1 MPIPWKWKADS
12 FTRKRLI
19 RILTVLLI
27 LTIFLTSLLSV
38 AITRQAINQDIRNRD
53 LPLISEEVYA
63 AVEDIFTRAVLNTSF
78 MANDIFLQNWILKG
92 ETDLGEAAH
101 YLKNIRDKNNYSS
114 AFLISS
120 ITQKFY
126 NHEGILRKINPR
138 KTKDAWFRYL
148 QFKETDYI
156 LHVDK
161 DEAARQEEM
170 AVLIVHRIQDQNG
183 SYLGATGVALPLDPT
198 VNAIKSFQKQHD
210 CLIYM
215 INSDGLIEIHADP
228 AVMGLINIRNLAGV
242 GDHSQEILAN
252 RIGTNLFQYKSN
264 QRDIAVA
271 SRYFPSLDWY
281 VVIEQDQTAALA
293 EARKKLL
300 LNSAFGITLVALIFS
315 LAISTVN
322 LFQSKL
328 EAVAVIDELTGLFN
342 RRRFFNLFQREIA
355 YAKRYEQPLSLLMID
370 IDHFKKVNDQYGHP
384 AGDRVLKKAAELMRQ
399 EVRAVDVVGRWGGEE
414 FVILLHKTDP
424 QQAFA
429 TAERLRE
436 SIAAA
441 DMDTGKKI
449 IHVTV
454 SLGIAG
460 ADYCNLDIDE
470 MIKQADQA
478 MYRAK
483 QEGRNRT
490 CIMTVPPTAEE
501 CSSTESKSSLPPG
514 PKVEW

>member
-19 RILTVLLI
+19 RIITILLI
-27 LTIFLTSLLSV
+27 VMILLTSLLSV

-63 AVEDIFTRAVLNTSF
+63 AVEDNLTRAVLNTSF
-78 MANDIFLQNWILKG
+78 MANDIFLQDWILDG
-92 ETDLGEAAH
+92 ETDPDVVAY
-101 YLKNIRDKNNYSS
+101 YLKNIQDKNPYSS
-114 AFLISS
+114 AFFISN
-120 ITQKFY
+120 ITQNYY
-126 NHEGILRKINPR
+126 NHEGVLRKIDPR
-138 KTKDAWFRYL
+138 KTKDAWFRFL
-148 QFKETDYI
+148 QFKEADYI

-161 DEAARQEEM
+161 DEAARRDEL
-170 AVLIVHRIQDQNG
+170 AVLVVHRVRNQNDT
-183 SYLGATGVALPLDPT
+183 YLGATGVALPLDPT
-198 VNAIKSFQKQHD
+198 INAIKSFQKQHD

-215 INSDGLIEIHADP
+215 INSNGLIEIHADP
-228 AVMGLINIRNLAGV
+228 AVIGQTYIQNLAGV
-242 GDHSQEILAN
+242 GDHSHEILAN
-252 RIGTNLFQYKSN
+252 RIGTNLFQYQIN

-271 SRYFPSLDWY
+271 SRYFPNLDWY

-293 EARKKLL
+293 EARKTLL
-300 LNSAFGITLVALIFS
+300 LNSAFGIALVALIVFS
-315 LAISTVN
+315 VISTVN

-328 EAVAVIDELTGLFN
+328 EAMAIIDELTGLFN
-342 RRRFFNLFQREIA
+342 RRRFYNLFQREIA
-355 YAKRYEQPLSLLMID
+355 YAKRYEQPLSLLMVD

-424 QQAFA
+424 QQAFV

-441 DMDTGKKI
+441 EFDTGKKI
-449 IHVTV
+449 IHVTI

-460 ADYCNLDIDE
+460 ADYCNLDMEE

-490 CIMTVPPTAEE
+490 CIMAAPPSVEE
-501 CSSTESKSSLPPG
+501 CGSTESKSTPPPG
-514 PKVEW
+514 PIVES

>member
-19 RILTVLLI
+19 QIVTILLI
-27 LTIFLTSLLSV
+27 VMILLTSLLSIT
-38 AITRQAINQDIRNRD
+38 ITRQAINQDIRNRD

-63 AVEDIFTRAVLNTSF
+63 AVEDNLTRAVLNTSF
-78 MANDIFLQNWILKG
+78 MANDIFLQNWILEG
-92 ETDLGEAAH
+92 ETDLDEAAH

-114 AFLISS
+114 AFFISN
-120 ITQKFY
+120 ITRNYY
-126 NHEGILRKINPR
+126 NHEGILRKIDSR
-138 KTKDAWFRYL
+138 KTKDAWFRFL

-161 DEAARQEEM
+161 DEAARRDEL
-170 AVLIVHRIQDQNG
+170 AVLIIHRIKDQNG
-183 SYLGATGVALPLDPT
+183 AYLGATGVALPLDPT
-198 VNAIKSFQKQHD
+198 INAIKSFQKQHA

-228 AVMGLINIRNLAGV
+228 AVIGQTYIQNLAGV

-252 RIGTNLFQYKSN
+252 RIGTNLFQYQIN
-264 QRDIAVA
+264 QRNIAVA
-271 SRYFPSLDWY
+271 SRYFPNLDWY

-293 EARKKLL
+293 EARKSLL
-300 LNSAFGITLVALIFS
+300 LNSAFGVALVALIVY
-315 LAISTVN
+315 LVISTVN

-328 EAVAVIDELTGLFN
+328 EAVAIMDELTGLFN
-342 RRRFFNLFQREIA
+342 RRRFHNLFQREIA
-355 YAKRYEQPLSLLMID
+355 YARRYEQPLSLLMID

-436 SIAAA
+436 AIAATEF
-441 DMDTGKKI
+441 DTGKKI
-449 IHVTV
+449 IHVTI

-460 ADYCNLDIDE
+460 ADYCNLDMDE

-490 CIMTVPPTAEE
+490 CIMAVPPTVEE
-501 CSSTESKSSLPPG
+501 CGSTESKSMPPPG
-514 PKVEW
+514 PIVES